1 MEAVFTP
8 QFFTQFGMVGGLLW
22 IAIKALQKIY
32 NHMRE
37 DNLRREE
44 ASCKRES
51 ILMEHLEKV
60 TDTLS
65 NVDKTLGNIDR
76 RLVIL
81 ESCAAVTPKQDS
93 EEGDV

>member
-1 MEAVFTP
+1 MEAIFTTE
-8 QFFTQFGMVGGLLW
+8 FFTQFGMIGGLLF

-44 ASCKRES
+44 ASCRREQV
-51 ILMEHLEKV
+51 LMEHLEKV
-60 TDTLS
+60 TATLS

-81 ESCAAVTPKQDS
+81 ESCAAVQPRPEDK
-93 EEGDV
+93 EEIV